1 MDYSKIFNI
10 YETEGY
16 QPFYLLNKKVSFP
29 EDKSSPVFSKRYV
42 NSDTPWT
49 IMSYLIYGVIDYWW
63 ILCGLN
69 DSSIFYAKENTEIYY
84 IKKEYLNIIL
94 QEINAN

>member
-10 YETEGY
+10 YETEDY

-29 EDKSSPVFSKRYV
+29 EDKSSIVFDKKYV
-42 NSDTPWT
+42 NQDTPWT
-49 IMSYLIYGVIDYWW
+49 IMSYLIYGAIDYWW